1 MTQVHVTVHVL
12 NAYQGGK
19 IKVVY
24 HKITLSERSGLT
36 IKFHLF
42 AI

>member
-1 MTQVHVTVHVL
+1 MTQVHVIGHLL
-12 NAYQGGK
+12 NAYQGRK

-36 IKFHLF
+36 IKLHKF